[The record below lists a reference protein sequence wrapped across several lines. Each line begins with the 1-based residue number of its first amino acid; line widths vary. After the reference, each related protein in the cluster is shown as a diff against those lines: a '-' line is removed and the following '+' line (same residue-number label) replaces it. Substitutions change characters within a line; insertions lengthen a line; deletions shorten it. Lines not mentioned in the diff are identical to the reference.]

1 MRLILVIALG
11 AVALTAC
18 APSPTTPPVPTP
30 SSSVGANA
38 AWQAECLQATVRAL
52 ELERD
57 KIQGWLKDAPADKEK
72 SYRQALEYI
81 DEALAK
87 YRRLSPD
94 EFRIANTFH
103 YIPGIVVGA
112 YGRGEPG
119 DPKPITLSDAWIAP
133 NGHLPGLLNY
143 AGESRSGPFYT
154 VVGVRGGD
162 LNAIKAGVHYRMVIQ
177 PLMPAVYPFPSFYV
191 CVKEY
196 EEVGGK

>member
-1 MRLILVIALG
+1 MRLLLAIALG
-11 AVALTAC
+11 VVVLVGC
-18 APSPTTPPVPTP
+18 APSAATSPAPAP
-30 SSSVGANA
+30 SEGTSA

-52 ELERD
+52 GLERA
-57 KIQGWLKDAPADKEK
+57 KIQAWLKDAPADKAE

-94 EFRIANTFH
+94 KFRIASAFR
-103 YIPGIVVGA
+103 YIPGIVVGT
-112 YGRGEPG
+112 YGRGKLGE
-119 DPKPITLSDAWIAP
+119 PKPIILSDAWLGA
-133 NGHLPGLLNY
+133 NEHLPGLLHY

-162 LNAIKAGVHYRMVIQ
+162 LNAIKPGVHYRMVIQ
-177 PLMPAVYPFPSFYV
+177 PLMPALYPFPSFYV

-196 EEVGGK
+196 EEIGGK